1 MPNRYS
7 QGHSNFKRV
16 ACHFSLKYSHLEY
29 FRVFTCFKWGQN
41 SHMTSLCVGW
51 WGNTETIYPAP
62 EIKWSELKHIQTC
75 FHMILWWLS
84 DFYTFYFVWIHTYG
98 VTGVLLVISKF
109 IPPFDWPNNIHPENH
124 NYVPNFTHALEGGG
138 ISSPP
143 PSFSQIIK
151 KTTPNLEYCAEI
163 ENTPCVQILTFKFWL
178 WQVNDLVTR
187 SKVRSPGQVKARC
200 ALWNRLQ
207 TCRIL

>member
-1 MPNRYS
+1 MVQLSLYSFDALLSSIIHLHNFHLRSSHLVKLYVKFYLQSKIFDFFSTFPMPNRYS

-109 IPPFDWPNNIHPENH
+109 IPPFDWPNNMHPENH
-124 NYVPNFTHALEGGG
+124 NYVPNFTHALVGG
-138 ISSPP
+138 
-143 PSFSQIIK
+143 
-151 KTTPNLEYCAEI
+151 
-163 ENTPCVQILTFKFWL
+163 
-178 WQVNDLVTR
+178 
-187 SKVRSPGQVKARC
+187 
-200 ALWNRLQ
+200 
-207 TCRIL
+207 RILSPHPVFCK